1 MDWKNMNKKQQQN
14 LVRLGLLAILGV
26 GLLLAGGRGQ
36 PAEITQQQQ
45 SAAVQ
50 SGSAAVENED
60 GGSVA
65 NMEQQLAQTL
75 SCVQGAGQVTVQIT
89 VNDLGRKE
97 YAKDTQKTERT
108 TSEENGES
116 KQQTTELQENQT
128 VVQHSGTQSGS
139 GALLVEET
147 MPEIRGVLIVAT
159 GARQPLVQEQLLQ
172 AAATVLQLSTDKI
185 MVLPG
190 QGGNGH
196 G

>member
-1 MDWKNMNKKQQQN
+1 MD
-14 LVRLGLLAILGV
+14 
-26 GLLLAGGRGQ
+26 
-36 PAEITQQQQ
+36 
-45 SAAVQ
+45 S
-50 SGSAAVENED
+50 
-60 GGSVA
+60 
-65 NMEQQLAQTL
+65 
-75 SCVQGAGQVTVQIT
+75 
-89 VNDLGRKE
+89 KE

-128 VVQHSGTQSGS
+128 VVQQSGTQSGS

-190 QGGNGH
+190 QGGNEH